1 MHIDLDP
8 QIEGAAGFGW
18 EAHFRSP
25 DAQPGGH
32 RNMTGHVYACDP
44 THEPT
49 NFGVSCP
56 TCTDTCWITGHP
68 RMC

>member
-1 MHIDLDP
+1 MGEFDLDP

-25 DAQPGGH
+25 DAEPGGH
-32 RNMTGHVYACDP
+32 RNMTQPVYACDP

-49 NFGVSCP
+49 LYGCA

-68 RMC
+68 CMC

>member
-1 MHIDLDP
+1 MGEFDLDP

-25 DAQPGGH
+25 DAVPGGH
-32 RNMTGHVYACDP
+32 RNMTQPVYACDP

-49 NFGVSCP
+49 LYGCA

-68 RMC
+68 CMC